1 MDAGKTLGGYHL
13 IKRLG
18 VGGAGTVWLAKN
30 QTGTYVALKTIH
42 PAHTADPV
50 FKARMQREA
59 STVNAVQSDGVAHV
73 LDVELD
79 DEQPFIVS
87 EFINGPTLFHEL
99 KAGPLNKNSAVAFGR
114 QMMAIISQVHAAHI
128 VHRDIKPGNII
139 LSPRG
144 PVLIDFGIAQ
154 SDDDEALTAHGFVSG
169 TASYASPELLR
180 GSRAN
185 EDSDWWAWAAT
196 MLQALTGRPPFGTGS
211 TEAIMNRV
219 LNGRADTEGL
229 PPAVGRLF
237 DQALASEASARLKPE
252 SLIMQLEDARNW
264 SWVEEPS
271 EAPTQ
276 ILSPHA
282 GMPPQ
287 PGAYGMP
294 SLGSAATS
302 SASVMGIDAH
312 PGSYA
317 SAHQQPGAHLPASY
331 MNSGGYTSVGNTPGY
346 ISGGY
351 TSDGLGID
359 PSANLGLGAY
369 ASPAPVGETF
379 NQMAPPST
387 PLMVFAILSALAM
400 APIFFGGL
408 GLIFVIAVVAV
419 IGFIGEFSRTLRI
432 RRLEALGKRPT
443 DWWVALV
450 QTPLIVLK
458 TILGIASGLVAGAA
472 VSWGAGYL
480 LWKAIPVELQDT
492 VAIRPYLI
500 PDALYYSD
508 TWPAIRA
515 VSSNFYITF
524 GVYLLVLLMLV
535 VMWILPGGRGFNEGI
550 ALPARTLFP
559 VVWIRG
565 LVAMVILVIIYGD
578 WFMSVPLGRFLV

>member
-1 MDAGKTLGGYHL
+1 MDEGKTLGGYHL

-18 VGGAGTVWLAKN
+18 IGGAGTVWLAKN
-30 QTGTYVALKTIH
+30 HSGTYVALKTIH
-42 PAHTADPV
+42 PAHAADPV
-50 FKARMQREA
+50 FKARMRREA

-79 DEQPFIVS
+79 EEQPFIVS
-87 EFINGPTLFHEL
+87 EFINGPTLFQEL
-99 KAGPLNKNSAVAFGR
+99 KSGPLNKDSAVAFGR

-196 MLQALTGRPPFGTGS
+196 MLQALTGRPPFGAGS

-229 PPAVGRLF
+229 PPAVARLF
-237 DQALASEASARLKPE
+237 DLALAGDVSERLKPE
-252 SLIMQLEDARNW
+252 SLIVQLEDSRNW
-264 SWVEEPS
+264 SWSVNPG
-271 EAPTQ
+271 ADQTQ
-276 ILSPHA
+276 ILTPQTGVLVQPSTYASPSPRA
-282 GMPPQ
+282 VSSLASVPRVEPQ
-287 PGAYGMP
+287 PG
-294 SLGSAATS
+294 TD
-302 SASVMGIDAH
+302 ASGYPQTV
-312 PGSYA
+312 
-317 SAHQQPGAHLPASY
+317 AHLPSSY
-331 MNSGGYTSVGNTPGY
+331 GTSGAYPVAGFIPGDTSDGYTSGR
-346 ISGGY
+346 
-351 TSDGLGID
+351 LGAD
-359 PSANLGLGAY
+359 PSIY
-369 ASPAPVGETF
+369 AGQNSYLSPMSEGETF

-387 PLMVFAILSALAM
+387 PLMVFAVASALAM
-400 APIFFGGL
+400 TPIFFGGL
-408 GLIFVIAVVAV
+408 GLIFAIAVVIVVA
-419 IGFIGEFSRTLRI
+419 FIGEFSRTLRI
-432 RRLEALGKRPT
+432 RRLEALGKRPS
-443 DWWVALV
+443 DWWVVLV
-450 QTPLIVLK
+450 RTPLIALK
-458 TILGIASGLVAGAA
+458 TVLGVALGLLAGAA
-472 VSWGAGYL
+472 AAWGAGYV
-480 LWKAIPVELQDT
+480 LWNMMPVELRDT
-492 VAIRPYLI
+492 VSVRPYLI

-524 GVYLLVLLMLV
+524 GTYLLVLLMFV

-559 VVWIRG
+559 VAWIRG
-565 LVAMVILVIIYGD
+565 LVAMIILLIIYGD
-578 WFMSVPLGRFLV
+578 WFMSVPLGRFFV